1 MSRCQR
7 GSARRARARTR
18 LARLHRRIRH
28 IRQSFLHSVTT
39 RIVQTHGTIVIEDLH
54 VAGMIKNHCL
64 ARAISDVGWGEF
76 RRQLV
81 YKCARYGR
89 HLLLAPRFYPS
100 SKQCSGCGA
109 VKAELPLKLR
119 IYRCESCGLDMDRDL
134 NAARNL
140 ALLSTVVETGI
151 HARGEPIQV
160 TLPGNRLHDQVR
172 LTENSDAIPMAKSL
186 QKPTSF

>member
-1 MSRCQR
+1 MGRIQDQTTHNP
-7 GSARRARARTR
+7 GFEQRRAHA
-18 LARLHRRIRH
+18 
-28 IRQSFLHSVTT
+28 
-39 RIVQTHGTIVIEDLH
+39 RIVQTHGTIVIEYLH
-54 VAGMIKNHCL
+54 VAGMIKYHCL

-81 YKCARYGR
+81 YKTARYGR

-119 IYRCESCGLDMDRDL
+119 VYRCESCGLDMDRDL